1 MKTSVLLVILLLFSG
16 FSNAQESGKLK
27 KYFGQAQFITE
38 DVEIMKA
45 TETLIREQ
53 AGIWMVR
60 IDPSNGSV
68 LLYTTEL
75 PYWTKEEFLALFG
88 KASDKV
94 QCAQI
99 GVVRQDPLRKFP
111 FKDCE

>member
-1 MKTSVLLVILLLFSG
+1 MQSCFSLLSFFRFSG
-16 FSNAQESGKLK
+16 FSNAQEAGKLK
-27 KYFGQAQFITE
+27 KYFGQAQFVTE
-38 DVEIMKA
+38 DVELIST
-45 TETLIREQ
+45 TENHIREQ

-60 IDPSNGSV
+60 IDPSNGNV
-68 LLYTTEL
+68 LVYTTEL

-99 GVVRQDPLRKFP
+99 GVVRQNPLRKFP

>member
-1 MKTSVLLVILLLFSG
+1 MKTSVSLLILLLFSG
-16 FSNAQESGKLK
+16 FSNAQEAGKLK
-27 KYFGQAQFITE
+27 NYFGQAKFITE

-60 IDPSNGSV
+60 IDPSNGNILV
-68 LLYTTEL
+68 YTNEL

-88 KASDKV
+88 ENSNKI

-99 GVVRQDPLRKFP
+99 GVVRLDPLRKFP

>member
-1 MKTSVLLVILLLFSG
+1 MKTSVLLVVLLLFSG
-16 FSNAQESGKLK
+16 FSNAQEAGKLK

-38 DVEIMKA
+38 DVELMTA
-45 TETLIREQ
+45 TENLIREQ

-68 LLYTTEL
+68 LVYTTEL
-75 PYWTKEEFLALFG
+75 PYCTKEEFLALFG

-94 QCAQI
+94 RCAQI

>member
-1 MKTSVLLVILLLFSG
+1 MKTSVLLLILLIFTD
-16 FSNAQESGKLK
+16 FANAQEAGKLD
-27 KYFGQAQFITE
+27 KYFGQAQFVSEDTE
-38 DVEIMKA
+38 LMSA
-45 TETLIREQ
+45 TENLIREQ

-68 LLYTTEL
+68 LVYTTEL
-75 PYWTKEEFLALFG
+75 PYWTREEFLALFG